1 MYQNEKTPHAVEKIL
16 RTFFIV
22 FLIAMMGI
30 LGFAVIDHIDGD
42 TMTVT
47 SGDENNEDCG
57 DAQAQK
63 AMQQA
68 GVKVP
73 VRCKKK

>member
-1 MYQNEKTPHAVEKIL
+1 MYQNEKTPHAVEKVL

-22 FLIAMMGI
+22 FLIVMLGI
-30 LGFAVIDHIDGD
+30 LGFAIIDHIDGD

-47 SGDENNEDCG
+47 SGDEDNEDCG

-63 AMQQA
+63 AMQRA